1 MMAVC
6 GILCKSVILIFNI
19 LYTVVGLAFLGVGV
33 WLRARYPD
41 ASSGSGDYVLIAVG
55 IVMLITAITGD
66 IGGCGNKSFSLAT
79 FCVLLVVLM
88 AAQLALYV
96 QREKVDHRLVEFYVF
111 LYTIYITA
119 AAGDPVVAGT
129 LRVIHYTMDC
139 CGAVGLVGVDPISH
153 TCPDP
158 SGFLDRFMSPCP
170 SVLVDVMGK
179 GPPLAMGIF
188 YGNAMLMLL
197 CLLCSLALYKIL
209 KMAASPRYTQLTQ
222 TVVSISGSHAQ
233 PHLYPY
239 LYPGDGV
246 VLTSMEPELL
256 AEA

>member
-6 GILCKSVILIFNI
+6 GILCKYVILIFNI
-19 LYTVVGLAFLGVGV
+19 LYTVVSLAFLGVGV

-55 IVMLITAITGD
+55 MVMLITAITGD
-66 IGGCGNKSFSLAT
+66 IGGCGNMTSYLAT

-111 LYTIYITA
+111 LYAIYIT
-119 AAGDPVVAGT
+119 AGDPVVGGT

-139 CGAVGLVGVDPISH
+139 CGALGVVGVDPISH
-153 TCPDP
+153 TCPEP

-170 SVLVDVMGK
+170 TVLLDVMGK

-188 YGNAMLMLL
+188 YGNAVLMVATLAAAGILL
-197 CLLCSLALYKIL
+197 GLQRKPMTHQLLPQNI
-209 KMAASPRYTQLTQ
+209 
-222 TVVSISGSHAQ
+222 
-233 PHLYPY
+233 
-239 LYPGDGV
+239 GV
-246 VLTSMEPELL
+246 Y
-256 AEA
+256 

>member
-1 MMAVC
+1 MGVC

-41 ASSGSGDYVLIAVG
+41 ESSGSGDYVLIAVG

-66 IGGCGNKSFSLAT
+66 IGGCGNKTSSLAT
-79 FCVLLVVLM
+79 FCVLLAILM

-96 QREKVDHRLVEFYVF
+96 QRQKVDDRLVEFYGF
-111 LYTIYITA
+111 LYLIYISV
-119 AAGDPVVAGT
+119 GDPVVGGT

-139 CGAVGLVGVDPISH
+139 CGAVGVVGLDPISN
-153 TCPDP
+153 TCPDQ
-158 SGFLDRFMSPCP
+158 SGFMDRFMSPCP
-170 SVLVDVMGK
+170 TVLADVMGK

-188 YGNAMLMLL
+188 YGNAMLLLL
-197 CLLCSLALYKIL
+197 CLLCSLALHKIQ
-209 KMAASPRYTQLTQ
+209 KMAASSRYTQLTQ

-246 VLTSMEPELL
+246 VLTSMEPEML

>member
-188 YGNAMLMLL
+188 YGNAMLMVATLAAAGILL
-197 CLLCSLALYKIL
+197 GLKRKPMTHQLLPQNI
-209 KMAASPRYTQLTQ
+209 
-222 TVVSISGSHAQ
+222 
-233 PHLYPY
+233 
-239 LYPGDGV
+239 GV
-246 VLTSMEPELL
+246 Y
-256 AEA
+256 

>member
-1 MMAVC
+1 MGVC

-66 IGGCGNKSFSLAT
+66 IGGCGNKTSSLAT
-79 FCVLLVVLM
+79 FCVLLAILM

-96 QREKVDHRLVEFYVF
+96 QRQKVDDRLVEFYGF
-111 LYTIYITA
+111 LYLIYI
-119 AAGDPVVAGT
+119 AGDVDPVVGGT

-139 CGAVGLVGVDPISH
+139 CGAVGVVGLDPISN
-153 TCPDP
+153 TCPDQ
-158 SGFLDRFMSPCP
+158 SGFMDRFMSPCP
-170 SVLVDVMGK
+170 TVLADVMGK

-188 YGNAMLMLL
+188 YGNAMLLVATLAAAGILL
-197 CLLCSLALYKIL
+197 GLQRKPMNHQLL
-209 KMAASPRYTQLTQ
+209 PQN
-222 TVVSISGSHAQ
+222 ISV
-233 PHLYPY
+233 Y
-239 LYPGDGV
+239 
-246 VLTSMEPELL
+246 
-256 AEA
+256 